1 MQGLSWDSPVG
12 ESAIRGLKESRE
24 IGKGRDA
31 FCPGPASGLIS
42 KATLAGPAL
51 DWDTIGW
58 PESYIYRNWRFFVG
72 LRESPGSRNPLVA
85 RRGHD
90 SSATCENEMSTSRN
104 SSLLRLNQEGRRLSI
119 EKAATICDK
128 MNFRGAF
135 SLTKTATGILF
146 KFSNIDDFQAV
157 YKKGFHKVTGARF
170 YKKVAI
176 PCRPAKTF
184 TVYVLDVPEE
194 LPEEDIRHALYKYR
208 SIVEVTRLPLNTG
221 TVRIQKPKLS
231 KERLC
236 KERRKCSRGQEN
248 RELNPISLSIPVVHL
263 IPTPCHP
270 TIELICRLSPLISL
284 TTRPLTRCLLCELVK
299 AINDKLKSEA
309 HNQNEPATI
318 YTGPPVIR
326 VTLASVE
333 ETSTLLS
340 RGLDFYGATYFP
352 TETPHPAAQPLAKY
366 KNNRWLE
373 LAAIGAGQRV
383 RDLLPVFDN
392 AGFNKLPPPA
402 SRLIKPQKN

>member
-1 MQGLSWDSPVG
+1 MPTKDMDRRAS
-12 ESAIRGLKESRE
+12 SAQL
-24 IGKGRDA
+24 A
-31 FCPGPASGLIS
+31 FV
-42 KATLAGPAL
+42 TR
-51 DWDTIGW
+51 TIDDMSHHG
-58 PESYIYRNWRFFVG
+58 IHRFAAPH
-72 LRESPGSRNPLVA
+72 RTMSPGITILYRRIYAPKSTTNPDV
-85 RRGHD
+85 
-90 SSATCENEMSTSRN
+90 ST
-104 SSLLRLNQEGRRLSI
+104 
-119 EKAATICDK
+119 
-128 MNFRGAF
+128 GAF

-208 SIVEVTRLPLNTG
+208 SIVEITRLPLNTG
-221 TVRIQKPKLS
+221 TVL
-231 KERLC
+231 
-236 KERRKCSRGQEN
+236 
-248 RELNPISLSIPVVHL
+248 
-263 IPTPCHP
+263 
-270 TIELICRLSPLISL
+270 
-284 TTRPLTRCLLCELVK
+284 K
-299 AINDKLKSEA
+299 AINDKLKSDA
-309 HNQNEPATI
+309 HSQNEPATI

-373 LAAIGAGQRV
+373 LAAVGAGQRV

>member
-1 MQGLSWDSPVG
+1 MSQPEVVG
-12 ESAIRGLKESRE
+12 SA
-24 IGKGRDA
+24 A
-31 FCPGPASGLIS
+31 
-42 KATLAGPAL
+42 
-51 DWDTIGW
+51 
-58 PESYIYRNWRFFVG
+58 
-72 LRESPGSRNPLVA
+72 
-85 RRGHD
+85 
-90 SSATCENEMSTSRN
+90 CEKEMSTSKS
-104 SSLLRLNQEGRRLSI
+104 SSLLRLNQEARRASGDWQDQETDSEISEGEFLTKGAFLLTPSHELSI
-119 EKAATICDK
+119 EKAATICEK

-184 TVYVLDVPEE
+184 TIYVLDVPEE
-194 LPEEDIRHALYKYR
+194 LPEDDVRHALYKYR

-221 TVRIQKPKLS
+221 SVL
-231 KERLC
+231 
-236 KERRKCSRGQEN
+236 
-248 RELNPISLSIPVVHL
+248 
-263 IPTPCHP
+263 
-270 TIELICRLSPLISL
+270 
-284 TTRPLTRCLLCELVK
+284 K
-299 AINDKLKSEA
+299 AINDKLKSDTQ
-309 HNQNEPATI
+309 NQNEPATI

-333 ETSTLLS
+333 ETSMLLS

-373 LAAIGAGQRV
+373 LASLGAGQRV

-402 SRLIKPQKN
+402 SRVIKPQRN

>member
-1 MQGLSWDSPVG
+1 MSQMGADG
-12 ESAIRGLKESRE
+12 
-24 IGKGRDA
+24 
-31 FCPGPASGLIS
+31 SG
-42 KATLAGPAL
+42 
-51 DWDTIGW
+51 
-58 PESYIYRNWRFFVG
+58 
-72 LRESPGSRNPLVA
+72 
-85 RRGHD
+85 
-90 SSATCENEMSTSRN
+90 TCENDMSASKS
-104 SSLLRLNQEGRRLSI
+104 SSLLRLNQEERRASVDWQDQDTDSEISETDFLTKGAFLLTPSHELSI
-119 EKAATICDK
+119 EKAATICEK

-208 SIVEVTRLPLNTG
+208 SVVEITRLPLNTG
-221 TVRIQKPKLS
+221 TVM
-231 KERLC
+231 
-236 KERRKCSRGQEN
+236 
-248 RELNPISLSIPVVHL
+248 
-263 IPTPCHP
+263 
-270 TIELICRLSPLISL
+270 
-284 TTRPLTRCLLCELVK
+284 K
-299 AINDKLKSEA
+299 AINDKLKNDA
-309 HNQNEPATI
+309 HHQNEPATI
-318 YTGPPVIR
+318 YTGPPVVR

-352 TETPHPAAQPLAKY
+352 TETPHSAVQPLGKY

-392 AGFNKLPPPA
+392 AGFNKLSPPA

>member
-1 MQGLSWDSPVG
+1 MSQKG
-12 ESAIRGLKESRE
+12 EE
-24 IGKGRDA
+24 
-31 FCPGPASGLIS
+31 AS
-42 KATLAGPAL
+42 
-51 DWDTIGW
+51 
-58 PESYIYRNWRFFVG
+58 V
-72 LRESPGSRNPLVA
+72 
-85 RRGHD
+85 
-90 SSATCENEMSTSRN
+90 TCENDMSASKS
-104 SSLLRLNQEGRRLSI
+104 SSLLRLNQEDRRGSADWQDQDTDSEISDTDFLTKGAFLLTPSHDLSI
-119 EKAATICDK
+119 EKAATICEK

-157 YKKGFHKVTGARF
+157 YKKGFHKVTGTRF

-184 TVYVLDVPEE
+184 TVCVLDVPEE

-221 TVRIQKPKLS
+221 AVL
-231 KERLC
+231 
-236 KERRKCSRGQEN
+236 
-248 RELNPISLSIPVVHL
+248 
-263 IPTPCHP
+263 
-270 TIELICRLSPLISL
+270 
-284 TTRPLTRCLLCELVK
+284 K
-299 AINDKLKSEA
+299 AINDKLKSDA
-309 HNQNEPATI
+309 HSQNEPATI

-326 VTLASVE
+326 VTLANME
-333 ETSTLLS
+333 ETTMLLS

-352 TETPHPAAQPLAKY
+352 TETLHPAAQPFAKY

-392 AGFNKLPPPA
+392 AGFNKLSPPA
-402 SRLIKPQKN
+402 SRMIKPQKN

>member
-1 MQGLSWDSPVG
+1 MSQKGPDG
-12 ESAIRGLKESRE
+12 SA
-24 IGKGRDA
+24 A
-31 FCPGPASGLIS
+31 
-42 KATLAGPAL
+42 
-51 DWDTIGW
+51 
-58 PESYIYRNWRFFVG
+58 
-72 LRESPGSRNPLVA
+72 
-85 RRGHD
+85 
-90 SSATCENEMSTSRN
+90 CENEMSTSKS
-104 SSLLRLNQEGRRLSI
+104 SSLLRLNQEGRRGSADWQDQDTDSEISETDFLTKGAFLLTPSHELSI
-119 EKAATICDK
+119 EKAATICEK

-221 TVRIQKPKLS
+221 TVL
-231 KERLC
+231 
-236 KERRKCSRGQEN
+236 
-248 RELNPISLSIPVVHL
+248 
-263 IPTPCHP
+263 
-270 TIELICRLSPLISL
+270 
-284 TTRPLTRCLLCELVK
+284 K
-299 AINDKLKSEA
+299 AINDKLKNDA

-333 ETSTLLS
+333 ETSMLLS

-366 KNNRWLE
+366 KNNRWEMNVFTYACETLTP
-373 LAAIGAGQRV
+373 
-383 RDLLPVFDN
+383 RDPSCAHQNQFQFIRGCKPD
-392 AGFNKLPPPA
+392 FISPPPRPA
-402 SRLIKPQKN
+402 LPLLAD

>member
-1 MQGLSWDSPVG
+1 MSERGQDDSG
-12 ESAIRGLKESRE
+12 
-24 IGKGRDA
+24 
-31 FCPGPASGLIS
+31 
-42 KATLAGPAL
+42 
-51 DWDTIGW
+51 
-58 PESYIYRNWRFFVG
+58 
-72 LRESPGSRNPLVA
+72 
-85 RRGHD
+85 
-90 SSATCENEMSTSRN
+90 TCENDMSTSKN
-104 SSLLRLNQEGRRLSI
+104 SSLLRLNQEVRRSSGDWQDQDTDSEISETDFLTKGAFLLTPSHELSI
-119 EKAATICDK
+119 EKAATICEK

-208 SIVEVTRLPLNTG
+208 SIVEVTRLPLNTA
-221 TVRIQKPKLS
+221 TAL
-231 KERLC
+231 
-236 KERRKCSRGQEN
+236 
-248 RELNPISLSIPVVHL
+248 
-263 IPTPCHP
+263 
-270 TIELICRLSPLISL
+270 
-284 TTRPLTRCLLCELVK
+284 K

-309 HNQNEPATI
+309 QNQHEPATI

-333 ETSTLLS
+333 ETSLLLS

>member
-1 MQGLSWDSPVG
+1 MAARKPIKDSRCGNEKIGVVFSWKRLGNFNVSSQQVSPDKGDRKDERVG
-12 ESAIRGLKESRE
+12 YRIRGFIMEPIEFAETLRSSCKINRRNTVISRTPVSGAADCQRNFDSSGVSPFNLEVRRACSRGNWPERIDQMALDRSAGLHKVPEDLDTRQRSICDGVSGATEEFWWSSCPVLRCQPPERTFRFHTDKEEERQRETSATHTRPLKEKS
-24 IGKGRDA
+24 
-31 FCPGPASGLIS
+31 AS
-42 KATLAGPAL
+42 
-51 DWDTIGW
+51 
-58 PESYIYRNWRFFVG
+58 
-72 LRESPGSRNPLVA
+72 
-85 RRGHD
+85 
-90 SSATCENEMSTSRN
+90 
-104 SSLLRLNQEGRRLSI
+104 
-119 EKAATICDK
+119 
-128 MNFRGAF
+128 GAF

-208 SIVEVTRLPLNTG
+208 SIVEVTRLPLNTA
-221 TVRIQKPKLS
+221 TAL
-231 KERLC
+231 
-236 KERRKCSRGQEN
+236 
-248 RELNPISLSIPVVHL
+248 
-263 IPTPCHP
+263 
-270 TIELICRLSPLISL
+270 
-284 TTRPLTRCLLCELVK
+284 K

-309 HNQNEPATI
+309 QNQHEPATI

-333 ETSTLLS
+333 ETSLLLS

>member
-1 MQGLSWDSPVG
+1 MSQS
-12 ESAIRGLKESRE
+12 EQ
-24 IGKGRDA
+24 
-31 FCPGPASGLIS
+31 SGS
-42 KATLAGPAL
+42 TPQ
-51 DWDTIGW
+51 
-58 PESYIYRNWRFFVG
+58 
-72 LRESPGSRNPLVA
+72 
-85 RRGHD
+85 
-90 SSATCENEMSTSRN
+90 CEKDMSTSKN
-104 SSLLRLNQEGRRLSI
+104 SSMLRLNQEGLIRGSADWQDHADTDSDVSETDFLTKGAFLLTPSHELSM
-119 EKAATICDK
+119 EKAATICEK

-146 KFSNIDDFQAV
+146 KFSNIEDFQAV

-176 PCRPAKTF
+176 PCRPAKIF

-194 LPEEDIRHALYKYR
+194 LPEDDIRHALYKYR

-221 TVRIQKPKLS
+221 TVL
-231 KERLC
+231 
-236 KERRKCSRGQEN
+236 
-248 RELNPISLSIPVVHL
+248 
-263 IPTPCHP
+263 
-270 TIELICRLSPLISL
+270 
-284 TTRPLTRCLLCELVK
+284 K
-299 AINDKLKSEA
+299 AINDKLKSDA
-309 HNQNEPATI
+309 QNLNEPATI

-333 ETSTLLS
+333 ETSMLLS

-366 KNNRWLE
+366 KNNRWID
-373 LAAIGAGQRV
+373 LASIGTGQRV

-402 SRLIKPQKN
+402 SRVIKPQRN

>member
-1 MQGLSWDSPVG
+1 MSQ
-12 ESAIRGLKESRE
+12 RGQ
-24 IGKGRDA
+24 D
-31 FCPGPASGLIS
+31 
-42 KATLAGPAL
+42 
-51 DWDTIGW
+51 
-58 PESYIYRNWRFFVG
+58 V
-72 LRESPGSRNPLVA
+72 
-85 RRGHD
+85 
-90 SSATCENEMSTSRN
+90 SATCENDMSTSKS
-104 SSLLRLNQEGRRLSI
+104 SSLLRLNQESDRRASADWQDQDTDSEISETDFLTKGAFLLTPSHELSI
-119 EKAATICDK
+119 EKAATICEK
-128 MNFRGAF
+128 MNFRGMF

-146 KFSNIDDFQAV
+146 KFSNIEDFQAV

-208 SIVEVTRLPLNTG
+208 SIVEVTRLPLNTA
-221 TVRIQKPKLS
+221 TVL
-231 KERLC
+231 
-236 KERRKCSRGQEN
+236 
-248 RELNPISLSIPVVHL
+248 
-263 IPTPCHP
+263 
-270 TIELICRLSPLISL
+270 
-284 TTRPLTRCLLCELVK
+284 K

-402 SRLIKPQKN
+402 SRMIKPQKN

>member
-1 MQGLSWDSPVG
+1 MSQ
-12 ESAIRGLKESRE
+12 RGQD
-24 IGKGRDA
+24 G
-31 FCPGPASGLIS
+31 
-42 KATLAGPAL
+42 
-51 DWDTIGW
+51 
-58 PESYIYRNWRFFVG
+58 
-72 LRESPGSRNPLVA
+72 
-85 RRGHD
+85 
-90 SSATCENEMSTSRN
+90 SATCENDMSMSKN
-104 SSLLRLNQEGRRLSI
+104 NSLLRLNQESRRASGDWQDQETDSEISETDFLTKGAFLLTPSHELSI
-119 EKAATICDK
+119 EKAATICEK

-208 SIVEVTRLPLNTG
+208 SIVEITRLPLNTG
-221 TVRIQKPKLS
+221 TVCIRL
-231 KERLC
+231 ERL
-236 KERRKCSRGQEN
+236 
-248 RELNPISLSIPVVHL
+248 P
-263 IPTPCHP
+263 
-270 TIELICRLSPLISL
+270 IELISP
-284 TTRPLTRCLLCELVK
+284 TACPLTRCLLCELVK
-299 AINDKLKSEA
+299 AINDKLKSDA
-309 HNQNEPATI
+309 HTQNEPATI

>member
-1 MQGLSWDSPVG
+1 MSQ
-12 ESAIRGLKESRE
+12 
-24 IGKGRDA
+24 KGQ
-31 FCPGPASGLIS
+31 
-42 KATLAGPAL
+42 
-51 DWDTIGW
+51 
-58 PESYIYRNWRFFVG
+58 
-72 LRESPGSRNPLVA
+72 
-85 RRGHD
+85 D
-90 SSATCENEMSTSRN
+90 SSATCGNDMSTSKS
-104 SSLLRLNQEGRRLSI
+104 SSLLRLNQECRRASADWQDQDTDSEISESDFLTKGAFLLTPSHELSI
-119 EKAATICDK
+119 EKAATICEK

-208 SIVEVTRLPLNTG
+208 SIVEITRLPLNTG
-221 TVRIQKPKLS
+221 TVL
-231 KERLC
+231 
-236 KERRKCSRGQEN
+236 
-248 RELNPISLSIPVVHL
+248 
-263 IPTPCHP
+263 
-270 TIELICRLSPLISL
+270 
-284 TTRPLTRCLLCELVK
+284 K
-299 AINDKLKSEA
+299 AINDKLKSDA

-366 KNNRWLE
+366 KNNRWFE